1 MPRSLAAI
9 LSMSSLAVH
18 GISGRSQF
26 DAWRMDRR
34 DHDCCVLDIVFCNK
48 SLLDI

>member
-1 MPRSLAAI
+1 MSRNLAAI

-18 GISGRSQF
+18 GISGRSQS
-26 DAWRMDRR
+26 DAWRMDHR
-34 DHDCCVLDIVFCNK
+34 DYGCCVLDIVFCNK